1 LLGQRIVMTR
11 SRAQAQAFCALLE
24 AEGAEVVAFPT
35 IRLVPPEDYGPVDQ
49 AILRLGKYNWVVFT
63 SQNGVTAFLD
73 RLQAL
78 GRDPRALRGILVAA
92 IGPGTGAALR
102 TRGVDVALA
111 PAEFRAEA
119 LVEAFARA
127 GVRGASILLP
137 RAEVARSV
145 LPDGLRRLGA
155 QVDVV
160 AVYRTEV
167 EHDQDPHVRRRLL
180 DGALDAVTF
189 TSPSTVRNF
198 LELLGPDALRV
209 LRGCLVVCIGPV
221 TAAAAGESGI
231 RVDLVADTY
240 SIPGLVAALRTV
252 LGSRAQAAQRDQPP
266 ARETRQAALPL
277 QRRDEGEGT

>member
-35 IRLVPPEDYGPVDQ
+35 IRLAPPEDFGPVDQ
-49 AILRLGKYNWVVFT
+49 AILRLGEYDWVVFT

-180 DGALDAVTF
+180 EGALDAVTF

-240 SIPGLVAALRTV
+240 SIPGLVAGLRTA